1 MVKILDLIVSE
12 TFDKRLLCIVF
23 FDLRL
28 FGISLEVSFP
38 LSYRA
43 VIDHL
48 KS

>member
-12 TFDKRLLCIVF
+12 TMTNGYCVYVF

-28 FGISLEVSFP
+28 FGISLEVCFP
-38 LSYRA
+38 FSYRA